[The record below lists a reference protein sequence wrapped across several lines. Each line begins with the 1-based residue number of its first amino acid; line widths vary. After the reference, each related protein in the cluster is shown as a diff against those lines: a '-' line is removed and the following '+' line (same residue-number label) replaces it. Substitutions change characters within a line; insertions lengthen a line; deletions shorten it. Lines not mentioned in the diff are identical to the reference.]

1 MVNLAEA
8 GVSNISPFVKAF
20 SYLGA
25 VLLVLFLAYLS
36 TKFLANLNFS
46 NVKNKHIK
54 LVDKFFISSDRSIL
68 LIKVASKFY
77 LVASDKTGLKILDN
91 LSEDDLQTYFDAVDD
106 TESKNSSKQ
115 NGKFA
120 SFAELLKNKQK
131 PKL

>member
-8 GVSNISPFVKAF
+8 GVNSISPFAKAF

-25 VLLVLFLAYLS
+25 VLFVLFLAYLS

-54 LVDKFFISSDRSIL
+54 LIDKFFISADRSIL
-68 LIKVASKFY
+68 LIKVDKKIY
-77 LVASDKTGLKILDN
+77 LVASDKTGLTILDN
-91 LSEDDLQTYFDAVDD
+91 LSEDDLPSYFD
-106 TESKNSSKQ
+106 EINNIEEKGSQHKKL
-115 NGKFA
+115 A
-120 SFAELLKNKQK
+120 SFADMLKNKRK